1 MLLTEDI
8 AGWGDDDGDDSDVP
22 TLEELVA
29 AVEARRALK
38 KGGVVVTTCRTHAR
52 LIGC

>member
-22 TLEELVA
+22 TLEGKTLS
-29 AVEARRALK
+29 L
-38 KGGVVVTTCRTHAR
+38 TD
-52 LIGC
+52 